1 MQKFPLH
8 PSEMHIGLFT
18 SAKKSY
24 AAFWVIGIIAVAAA
38 IVYFYKKRQNEKEK
52 Q

>member
-18 SAKKSY
+18 SAKKSNAVY
-24 AAFWVIGIIAVAAA
+24 WVIGIIAVAAA
-38 IVYFYKKRQNEKEK
+38 IYFIYKKYKNEKAK